1 MSEEDFVEA
10 TIASWKLSITWSDG
24 KVEGL
29 TTCLPEYIYDELL
42 IYFRELETLRAEH
55 DAEMRDEPYNF
66 EDEEWKG
73 VGDEQDD

>member
-29 TTCLPEYIYDELL
+29 ASCLPEY
-42 IYFRELETLRAEH
+42 F
-55 DAEMRDEPYNF
+55 
-66 EDEEWKG
+66 
-73 VGDEQDD
+73 